1 MIVTAK
7 GQVPGDANGNG
18 VLDAGDALDALKM
31 SVGLIPLKMVCDVDS
46 DGQVNRDYRVQG
58 LPTSVFVNQHGIIQF
73 VHIGFMT
80 EGQLDGY
87 LAQMGLGEE
96 TALDSGIGTQ

>member
-46 DGQVNRDYRVQG
+46 DGQV
-58 LPTSVFVNQHGIIQF
+58 TSTDARLILQKVVGK
-73 VHIGFMT
+73 
-80 EGQLDGY
+80 
-87 LAQMGLGEE
+87 
-96 TALDSGIGTQ
+96 